1 MPRTSYSLPFRPKEI
16 IEGRQHP
23 REGDLDRSITA
34 FLSLLLR
41 TAPGE
46 VPGDPDFGC
55 RFWDRIAEAMKG
67 EIWLSQMSDDVRTA
81 VKAHE
86 HRLQDVTVDITP
98 TRADRQD
105 LTLQIQ
111 GRIIASRK
119 PYRFERVIRTDPI
132 RITS

>member
-81 VKAHE
+81 VKA
-86 HRLQDVTVDITP
+86 TS
-98 TRADRQD
+98 ADYRMSPSTSP
-105 LTLQIQ
+105 LPAQI
-111 GRIIASRK
+111 
-119 PYRFERVIRTDPI
+119 VRT
-132 RITS
+132 